1 MFFQIKNRTESEFLK
16 NNNFSILKV
25 NCPARYISKDSGG
38 STLDKQIIRGEIYFA
53 NLNPAM
59 GSEQGGD
66 RPVLI
71 LQNNMGNSF
80 SSTVI
85 VAAIT
90 GRHDKKPLQPS
101 HVYLPTNFGL
111 NRDSM
116 VMLEQLRTIDKSRLR
131 RYIGKLD
138 ENTMKGIDLA
148 LLISMGLEN
157 HE

>member
-1 MFFQIKNRTESEFLK
+1 M
-16 NNNFSILKV
+16 
-25 NCPARYISKDSGG
+25 
-38 STLDKQIIRGEIYFA
+38 DKHVCRGEIYFA
-53 NLNPAM
+53 NLSPSK

-71 LQNNMGNSF
+71 LQNNMGNNF

-85 VAAIT
+85 VAAVT
-90 GRHDKKPLQPS
+90 GQHDKKPLQPS
-101 HVYLPTNFGL
+101 HYRLPTNFGL

-138 ENTMKGIDLA
+138 EKTMKGVDRA

-157 HE
+157 DE